1 MKNFDWKLAIIYL
14 CIAVAFGLVISSCG
28 ASHKTVSIHKAHV
41 DSSVVEKVNKTFT
54 QATDSVSKNTTTT
67 NYQKETKTVLI
78 PVELDSNDIV
88 PPGTLVIKNKIT
100 GAQKI
105 YLPSSTITEWGNIA
119 ATTDTHLQKTSDSAV
134 NQQKDTKVISD
145 KKQVDKQ
152 KEKSGFNYANLL
164 WLLLII
170 PLFIIYKKL
179 KQWQIF

>member
-1 MKNFDWKLAIIYL
+1 MKKIIYCL
-14 CIAVAFGLVISSCG
+14 LPVAYCLFSCG
-28 ASHKTVSIHKAHV
+28 ASHKTVTINKAHM

-105 YLPSSTITEWGNIA
+105 YLPSSTITQWGNIA
-119 ATTDTHLQKTSDSAV
+119 ATTDTHLQKKNDSVV
-134 NQQKDTKVISD
+134 NQQKDTKVIRIKSRWISR
-145 KKQVDKQ
+145 KKNPVSTMQ
-152 KEKSGFNYANLL
+152 SCCGCC
-164 WLLLII
+164 
-170 PLFIIYKKL
+170 
-179 KQWQIF
+179 